1 MKSVAIVLAA
11 GSGSRMNNDIPKQ
24 YMELRGKPLIYYS
37 LQTFEDSS
45 VDEII
50 LVVGKD
56 EIDYN
61 RKHIVE
67 KYKFSKVK
75 EVVAGGSERYF
86 SVYNGLKTIK
96 EADYILVHDGARPFV
111 SHDLVEAI
119 LKDVRQYKACVLGV
133 PSKDT
138 VKIVNDSNLVTNTP
152 DRKYA
157 WIVQTPQAFSYFLI
171 KKAYE
176 AVIMELSSLGEN
188 DTKPNITDDA
198 MVVEHYTNHP
208 IKLIEGSYA
217 NIKITTPEDIIVGDA
232 LIKSH

>member
-96 EADYILVHDGARPFV
+96 EADYVLLHDGARPFV
-111 SHDLVEAI
+111 SLDLVEAI

>member
-96 EADYILVHDGARPFV
+96 EADYVLVHDGARPFV

>member
-232 LIKSH
+232 LIKSN

>member
-11 GSGSRMNNDIPKQ
+11 GSGSRMNSDIPKQ

-37 LQTFEDSS
+37 LQAFEDSS
-45 VDEII
+45 VDEVI

-96 EADYILVHDGARPFV
+96 EADYVLLHDGARPFV
-111 SHDLVEAI
+111 SLDLVEAI
-119 LKDVRQYKACVLGV
+119 LKDVRQYKACVLGM

-138 VKIVNDSNLVTNTP
+138 IKIVNDNNLVTNTP

-157 WIVQTPQAFSYFLI
+157 WIVQTPQAFSYSLI
-171 KKAYE
+171 MKAYE
-176 AVIMELSSLGEN
+176 AVIMELSSLGEY
-188 DTKPNITDDA
+188 DTKLNITDDA

-208 IKLIEGSYA
+208 IKLIEGSYT
-217 NIKITTPEDIIVGDA
+217 NIKITTPEDIIVGNA
-232 LIKSH
+232 LIKNH

>member
-1 MKSVAIVLAA
+1 MLFRS
-11 GSGSRMNNDIPKQ
+11 
-24 YMELRGKPLIYYS
+24 
-37 LQTFEDSS
+37 
-45 VDEII
+45 
-50 LVVGKD
+50 
-56 EIDYN
+56 DYN